1 MVVGFELRLREESST
16 KAKKSLTS
24 EMNVDN
30 LEKFAKTSLAA
41 EVILEGLKYSR

>member
-1 MVVGFELRLREESST
+1 MIVGFELWLREENPT

-41 EVILEGLKYSR
+41 EVILDGPKYSR

>member
-1 MVVGFELRLREESST
+1 MVVGFELWSREESST

-24 EMNVDN
+24 EVNIGN

-41 EVILEGLKYSR
+41 EVILDGPKYSR